1 LVLKR
6 PFIKLFKYEISRF
19 LIVGST
25 TVLIDL
31 IFYFIFIYLG
41 FDIALSKGVSFSIGT
56 IFAYFA
62 NRSYTFQSSRD
73 GMLRFIYFVILYIS
87 TLVVNVMSNEIILN
101 FSSHLS
107 QSLLIAFLS
116 ATIISA
122 TLNFLGMNYLVFSS
136 K

>member
-6 PFIKLFKYEISRF
+6 LFIKLLEYDISRF

-31 IFYFIFIYLG
+31 IFYFLFIYLN

-62 NRSYTFQSSRD
+62 NRSYTFQSPRD
-73 GMLRFIYFVILYIS
+73 GLLRFIFFVILYIS
-87 TLVVNVMSNEIILN
+87 TLIVNVVSNEIILN
-101 FSSHLS
+101 FSSHLN

-116 ATIISA
+116 ATAISA
-122 TLNFLGMNYLVFSS
+122 TLNFLGMKYLVFSS